1 MNLTHLI
8 FLAAILVGI
17 LIITHWAAKTNTTP
31 QQFYIVS
38 GNLTATQNGLAI
50 AGDFISAASF
60 LGITGSIAFYGFDGF
75 LYAVGFLISYLLLLF
90 FIAEPIRRL
99 GTYTLGDVIAARFP
113 ERPIRLMVSLNTITI
128 CVLYMVPQ
136 LMAAGLFIQLLLGLD
151 YQISVL
157 VIGLLITVYVMFGGM
172 ITTSWVQII
181 KTVLLMTGTFLLCLL
196 VLARFRWDPGA
207 LLARAAAESP
217 YAEGFFRA
225 GNLLTHPLE
234 TFSLLLTLILGTA
247 GLPHILIRFYTVR
260 DQRAVRQ
267 SVVIASWIIG
277 TFYLMTLILG
287 LGAVA
292 LVGRDRLATA
302 DPEGNL
308 AAPLLAHTLGG
319 DFVMAFLS
327 AAAFA
332 TILAV
337 MTGLV
342 IAATSSF
349 AHDIYNHL
357 LHRGKAGR
365 RQQLKVARGTAAVT
379 GASAIFLSLLME
391 PKNVTF
397 LVSLAFMMAGSTQFP
412 LLLLTLYWRK
422 FTAFGAVAGMIAGLL
437 ASLWLVLPG
446 GTKLENP
453 GILAIPL
460 GFAAAVIGTWLTRRP
475 EEERRF
481 DRILLRVHAG
491 IEPRKGGN
499 QEWKS

>member
-1 MNLTHLI
+1 M
-8 FLAAILVGI
+8 AAILVGI

-75 LYAVGFLISYLLLLF
+75 LYAVGFLVSYLLLLF

-196 VLARFRWDPGA
+196 VLRPFPLGPGGAAGPGGGGKPLCRGLFPGRQPSDP
-207 LLARAAAESP
+207 SP
-217 YAEGFFRA
+217 
-225 GNLLTHPLE
+225 GNLFPAPDADSRH
-234 TFSLLLTLILGTA
+234 G

-260 DQRAVRQ
+260 DQRAVRA
-267 SVVIASWIIG
+267 I
-277 TFYLMTLILG
+277 
-287 LGAVA
+287 
-292 LVGRDRLATA
+292 GRDRQLDHRHLLSDDA
-302 DPEGNL
+302 DPRTGRGG
-308 AAPLLAHTLGG
+308 AGGPGSAGDRRPRGKSGGSPLAHTLGG

-365 RQQLKVARGTAAVT
+365 RQQLKVPG
-379 GASAIFLSLLME
+379 E
-391 PKNVTF
+391 P
-397 LVSLAFMMAGSTQFP
+397 P
-412 LLLLTLYWRK
+412 P
-422 FTAFGAVAGMIAGLL
+422 
-437 ASLWLVLPG
+437 LPG
-446 GTKLENP
+446 L
-453 GILAIPL
+453 
-460 GFAAAVIGTWLTRRP
+460 RP
-475 EEERRF
+475 SF
-481 DRILLRVHAG
+481 C
-491 IEPRKGGN
+491 PC
-499 QEWKS
+499 

>member
-1 MNLTHLI
+1 
-8 FLAAILVGI
+8 
-17 LIITHWAAKTNTTP
+17 
-31 QQFYIVS
+31 
-38 GNLTATQNGLAI
+38 
-50 AGDFISAASF
+50 
-60 LGITGSIAFYGFDGF
+60 
-75 LYAVGFLISYLLLLF
+75 
-90 FIAEPIRRL
+90 
-99 GTYTLGDVIAARFP
+99 
-113 ERPIRLMVSLNTITI
+113 
-128 CVLYMVPQ
+128 VPQ

-247 GLPHILIRFYTVR
+247 GLPHILIRFTVR

-302 DPEGNL
+302 DPGGSL

-422 FTAFGAVAGMIAGLL
+422 FTAFGAVAGM
-437 ASLWLVLPG
+437 
-446 GTKLENP
+446 
-453 GILAIPL
+453 
-460 GFAAAVIGTWLTRRP
+460 
-475 EEERRF
+475 
-481 DRILLRVHAG
+481 
-491 IEPRKGGN
+491 
-499 QEWKS
+499 

>member
-1 MNLTHLI
+1 
-8 FLAAILVGI
+8 
-17 LIITHWAAKTNTTP
+17 
-31 QQFYIVS
+31 
-38 GNLTATQNGLAI
+38 
-50 AGDFISAASF
+50 
-60 LGITGSIAFYGFDGF
+60 
-75 LYAVGFLISYLLLLF
+75 
-90 FIAEPIRRL
+90 
-99 GTYTLGDVIAARFP
+99 
-113 ERPIRLMVSLNTITI
+113 
-128 CVLYMVPQ
+128 VPQ

-319 DFVMAFLS
+319 DFVMALLS

-491 IEPRKGGN
+491 MEPRKGGN